1 LVVKNLDLVDW
12 TIREAQLLNVGDDSM
27 EPTNRDNTAELAP
40 SAEKTQTADEKPVAD
55 ASREVTPSPDA
66 DTKTDLRTVN
76 EVASSTFAKTQFDE
90 PLTALFKAIV
100 EPGSDTS
107 REDRNRAIAL
117 RWVLRD
123 IKNNRLKWWPV
134 EQHDLWLL
142 VELGLVEM
150 RNEKPGLTAA
160 GASAI

>member
-1 LVVKNLDLVDW
+1 MKNLDLVDW
-12 TIREAQLLNVGDDSM
+12 TIREAQLLNSGGDSM
-27 EPTNRDNTAELAP
+27 EQTSRDDAP
-40 SAEKTQTADEKPVAD
+40 KLVASAEKTETAHEKPVVD
-55 ASREVTPSPDA
+55 GSREVTPSPDA
-66 DTKTDLRTVN
+66 DTRADLRTVS
-76 EVASSTFAKTQFDE
+76 EAASSTFAKIQFDE
-90 PLTALFKAIV
+90 PLTALLKAIV
-100 EPGSDTS
+100 EPGSETS

-134 EQHDLWLL
+134 EQYDLWLL